1 MLHQFDAAVLGAAI
15 LAIVAGERRVGPV
28 AEGSEPLRVDAV
40 PLREH
45 LDHGGGAGIGK
56 GYVRLGRTHRV
67 GVADHPEFQ
76 RWIGLQE
83 LGDLLDRGLRLR
95 LQLGFA
101 EVEENDCD
109 SLSETRIIRGR

>member
-1 MLHQFDAAVLGAAI
+1 
-15 LAIVAGERRVGPV
+15 
-28 AEGSEPLRVDAV
+28 
-40 PLREH
+40 
-45 LDHGGGAGIGK
+45 
-56 GYVRLGRTHRV
+56 
-67 GVADHPEFQ
+67 VADHPEFQ